1 MVQKLAQ
8 ITLQNRNV
16 SYVSTPSS
24 PSRKVLIC
32 DLCGGGHNLGEC
44 LNEDTNSQSSMEHV
58 DLVGYNRPQQ
68 SFQPQGAYNPNTSRN
83 HPGFSWSN
91 PMGAANP
98 QHFGNRGS
106 PPGFQG
112 QSNYR
117 GAPPQQFR
125 PTQGF
130 QLQAPTIQPR
140 PPLPTLEAP
149 PPPNWE
155 AMMEM
160 MVKSQLQSDERF
172 RQVTKRLDQLSAHNK
187 MLENQLAKQAST
199 SSTKVTGKLPACPEN
214 PREHVNAIVTRSG
227 KKLEEPPLPV
237 EKPRPSK
244 IIDVEIEEKLEE
256 EEANPPVLNAIPQ
269 SHERDEKEKPER
281 KYVPPLPFPQ
291 KFQRQAKDSRWKK
304 FLDIVEN
311 LKVSIPLL
319 DLLTQTPSYGK
330 FLKEIL
336 SKKRKFGDQE
346 IIAMAQEYWALTRE
360 EGRFPTKLR
369 DPGRFTIPCVI
380 GGSTINISLCDLGAS
395 VNIMPLSLGQKLN
408 LGEPQPVEFTLQF
421 ADRST
426 KNPIGILKDVPVR
439 VDKYFVPC
447 DFVVMDIREDPY
459 TPIIL
464 GRPFLATTGAIIDA
478 RKGSM
483 IFDFGEEKVAFN
495 VLEDPNSCVIER
507 CYRADVICSK
517 TRDGDANF
525 THVEKVDKGCLLG
538 CKACDRNFNE
548 ARDGGSLTD
557 QPG

>member
-1 MVQKLAQ
+1 M
-8 ITLQNRNV
+8 
-16 SYVSTPSS
+16 
-24 PSRKVLIC
+24 IC

-44 LNEDTNSQSSMEHV
+44 LNEDTNSQSSVEHI

-91 PMGAANP
+91 PMGVANP

-130 QLQAPTIQPR
+130 QPQVPTIQPS

-155 AMMEM
+155 AMMQM
-160 MVKSQLQSDERF
+160 MLKSQLQSEERYK
-172 RQVTKRLDQLSAHNK
+172 QMSEKLDQLSAHNK
-187 MLENQLAKQAST
+187 MLERQIANQAST
-199 SSTKVTGKLPACPEN
+199 STTKVMGKLPACPEN
-214 PREHVNAIVTRSG
+214 LREHVNANVTRSG
-227 KKLEEPPLPV
+227 KKLEEPTLPID
-237 EKPRPSK
+237 KPRPSK
-244 IIDVEIEEKLEE
+244 IVDVEIEERLEE
-256 EEANPPVLNAIPQ
+256 EEANHPVLNASPQ
-269 SHERDEKEKPER
+269 SHEKYEKEKPER

-291 KFQRQAKDSRWKK
+291 KFQKQAKDSRWKK

-319 DLLTQTPSYGK
+319 DLLTQTPSYEK
-330 FLKEIL
+330 FLREII

-346 IIAMAQEYWALTRE
+346 MIAMTQEYRALTCE
-360 EGRFPTKLR
+360 EGRFPTKHR

-380 GGSTINISLCDLGAS
+380 GGSTINRSLCDLGAS
-395 VNIMPLSLGQKLN
+395 VNVMPLSLCKKLN
-408 LGEPQPVEFTLQF
+408 LGEPQPVECTLQF
-421 ADRST
+421 ADQST
-426 KNPIGILKDVPVR
+426 KNPIGILEDVPVR

-483 IFDFGEEKVAFN
+483 IFDFGEEKVSFN
-495 VLEDPNSCVIER
+495 VLEDPNSRVIER
-507 CYRADVICSK
+507 CYRADVMGGK

-538 CKACDRNFNE
+538 CKACVGNFNE
-548 ARDGGSLTD
+548 ASDGGSLKD